1 MDGGN
6 MRAPKVSS
14 VGLFLGGAVV
24 GARLMYLFD
33 PDRGRSRRVRL
44 RDRAVHALH
53 LLRRESSRQLR
64 NAGNH
69 LIGQLHELR
78 SSVRDRSTEIPDDIL
93 LDRLRAQ
100 LGRDVRHLRM
110 LDFRVENG
118 CVIVEGPALRGELRK
133 IRERLHKT
141 RGVHDCDVRVE
152 EVSREDLER
161 LSGMRGTPP
170 QRMAM

>member
-1 MDGGN
+1 
-6 MRAPKVSS
+6 MRAPKLSS
-14 VGLFLGGAVV
+14 IGLFAGGAIV

-44 RDRAVHALH
+44 RGKAVRGLH
-53 LLRRESSRQLR
+53 LLRREGNKQIR

-69 LIGQLHELR
+69 LIGRLYELR
-78 SSVRDRSTEIPDDIL
+78 SSIRDRSNEVSDDIL
-93 LDRLRAQ
+93 LDRVRAQ

-118 CVIVEGPALRGELRK
+118 RVVVEGPALRGEAHR
-133 IRERLHKT
+133 IRERLQKT
-141 RGVHDCDVRVE
+141 RGVRDCDVRVHEVHQE
-152 EVSREDLER
+152 ELER
-161 LSGMRGTPP
+161 LSGRRGTQP

>member
-1 MDGGN
+1 
-6 MRAPKVSS
+6 MRAPKLSS
-14 VGLFLGGAVV
+14 IGLFAGGAIV

-44 RDRAVHALH
+44 RDKAVRGFH
-53 LLRRESSRQLR
+53 LLRREGNKQIR

-69 LIGQLHELR
+69 LIGRLYELR
-78 SSVRDRSTEIPDDIL
+78 SSIRDRSHEVSDDIL
-93 LDRLRAQ
+93 LDRVRAQ

-118 CVIVEGPALRGELRK
+118 CVVVEGPALRGEAHR
-133 IRERLHKT
+133 IRERLYKT
-141 RGVHDCDVRVE
+141 HGVRDCDVRVHEVHQE
-152 EVSREDLER
+152 ELER
-161 LSGMRGTPP
+161 LSGRRGTQP